1 MRNEDLP
8 GDGDVR
14 LGSLRLRGRRV
25 GATLSRGQPVAWVT
39 EEPVPE
45 AGRAWLAISG
55 MAADTGLRPVLDVPS
70 APGGSP
76 GESFY
81 NPVDV
86 ADIGRLSATAILARL
101 WEEKAEDGDALFISQ
116 YQPFS
121 GQFPGLAARAEEQLT
136 RDDTVRALDSV
147 PPAHICLAAA
157 SRPADLLAVIG
168 WNISDA
174 WDSALPVCAVLR
186 SWEDRFG
193 AQLLQIGPSAEIR
206 LLVQRPP
213 RTIEAA
219 QAIAAEQW
227 AFGDTWVDQYSE
239 AHLDA
244 ISEITPRLINAPIW
258 GFWWD

>member
-8 GDGDVR
+8 DDGDLR
-14 LGSLRLRGRRV
+14 LGSLRLRGQRV
-25 GATLSRGQPVAWVT
+25 DATLSRGRPVAWVT
-39 EEPVPE
+39 DEPVPD
-45 AGRAWLAISG
+45 AGSAWRAISD
-55 MAADTGLRPVLDVPS
+55 MAAGTGLRPVLDVPS
-70 APGGSP
+70 VPGGSP

-86 ADIGRLSATAILARL
+86 ADIGRLSAAAILASL
-101 WEEKAEDGDALFISQ
+101 WEEKAGYEGE

-121 GQFPGLAARAEEQLT
+121 VQFPGLAARSEEQLT
-136 RDDTVRALDSV
+136 RDAMLRALDSV

-186 SWEDRFG
+186 TWEDRFG

-213 RTIEAA
+213 GTMEAA

-227 AFGDTWVDQYSE
+227 AFGDTWIDQDSE
-239 AHLDA
+239 AQLTA
-244 ISEITPRLINAPIW
+244 VSEITSRLIGAPIW